1 MNSLI
6 LENNS
11 GIINGYITYRQPINK
26 VYDLKKNNN
35 NNNNNITNANLYLKN
50 KIEKLNSSNINSNKT
65 NTIVYNIKNNKIN
78 NSNFISTTKNNK
90 KNYISTLN
98 RTNIFDDTGKCYTSR
113 INTKLGNIKI
123 LSIAK

>member
-1 MNSLI
+1 MKLMNSLI

-35 NNNNNITNANLYLKN
+35 NNNITNAYLYLKN

-65 NTIVYNIKNNKIN
+65 NTIVYNIK
-78 NSNFISTTKNNK
+78 
-90 KNYISTLN
+90 
-98 RTNIFDDTGKCYTSR
+98 
-113 INTKLGNIKI
+113 
-123 LSIAK
+123 

>member
-35 NNNNNITNANLYLKN
+35 NNNITNDYLYIKK
-50 KIEKLNSSNINSNKT
+50 KIEKLNS
-65 NTIVYNIKNNKIN
+65 
-78 NSNFISTTKNNK
+78 
-90 KNYISTLN
+90 
-98 RTNIFDDTGKCYTSR
+98 
-113 INTKLGNIKI
+113 
-123 LSIAK
+123 